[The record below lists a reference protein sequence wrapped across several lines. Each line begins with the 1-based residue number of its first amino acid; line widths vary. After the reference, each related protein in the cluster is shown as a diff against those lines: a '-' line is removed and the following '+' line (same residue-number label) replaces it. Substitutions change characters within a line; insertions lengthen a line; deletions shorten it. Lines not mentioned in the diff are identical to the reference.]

1 MSVNPFEFHPDWTVC
16 TGAILTSFTAE
27 TPLSELA
34 TTLGV
39 APDWLSG
46 FIRGEQALTAEVA
59 KAIGRL
65 TDTDA
70 SLWLRIESNYRQDL
84 AEGRKVTQ

>member
-1 MSVNPFEFHPDWTVC
+1 MNPFEFHPDWTIC

-34 TTLGV
+34 TALGV
-39 APDWLSG
+39 TPAWLGG

-59 KAIGRL
+59 TAIGAL

-70 SLWLRIESNYRQDL
+70 KLWLRIEANYRQDL
-84 AEGRKVTQ
+84 ADGRQVTQ